1 MRRWTTAATLALA
14 ISCTGEPG
22 GPGGA
27 RTHIYLTDAPFP
39 YDSIAAVNVYVA
51 RIDASSDADTS
62 GGPNWVTV
70 ATPQR
75 TFNLLDLQGGRTAL
89 LGEAELPAAQY
100 AAVRVVINTSRSSVV
115 RRNGSLA
122 PVQWPVADELALYAL
137 VEQPLTIGT
146 TGGDIVIDFD
156 VGRSFARQ
164 AGGGPFVF
172 IPAIRAVVASATG
185 EIRGSV
191 TYAPDTSLILWSVE
205 NIAIEVYREVSGH
218 PIGFLAA
225 TGRTDATGHYVIPYL
240 VQGEYRVEAYPPGYP
255 WKRAAALVGVVPGQV
270 STMNLVIG
278 PDSSGGGGGG
288 NDPTGPVA
296 SVVLTPETQT
306 AHVGDSLYVL
316 ATPSNAQGQVLP
328 GRSVTW
334 AVSDSTALE
343 TMWSGSGWVLFRA
356 KRTASVTVT
365 GTVEGK
371 SGSATVVIQ
380 P

>member
-1 MRRWTTAATLALA
+1 
-14 ISCTGEPG
+14 
-22 GPGGA
+22 
-27 RTHIYLTDAPFP
+27 
-39 YDSIAAVNVYVA
+39 
-51 RIDASSDADTS
+51 
-62 GGPNWVTV
+62 
-70 ATPQR
+70 
-75 TFNLLDLQGGRTAL
+75 
-89 LGEAELPAAQY
+89 
-100 AAVRVVINTSRSSVV
+100 
-115 RRNGSLA
+115 
-122 PVQWPVADELALYAL
+122 
-137 VEQPLTIGT
+137 
-146 TGGDIVIDFD
+146 
-156 VGRSFARQ
+156 
-164 AGGGPFVF
+164 
-172 IPAIRAVVASATG
+172 
-185 EIRGSV
+185 
-191 TYAPDTSLILWSVE
+191 
-205 NIAIEVYREVSGH
+205 
-218 PIGFLAA
+218 
-225 TGRTDATGHYVIPYL
+225 
-240 VQGEYRVEAYPPGYP
+240 
-255 WKRAAALVGVVPGQV
+255 
-270 STMNLVIG
+270 MNLVIG